1 MFDSRMCRVSAVMVA
16 FIGSDG
22 PAVSQDVSEGI
33 VDTTVGKWLLTLE
46 DGSLA
51 CHVTLEKVETIG
63 CRVVTKVR
71 PCGPPWHDELAA
83 WEFSDA
89 GIVLRDATR
98 KEILTFQE
106 QEGGPWKIPIDVS
119 PVIYFIPE
127 PGKTDLTC

>member
-1 MFDSRMCRVSAVMVA
+1 MPRLRGDGG
-16 FIGSDG
+16 IGSDG

-51 CHVTLEKVETIG
+51 CHATLEKVETIG

-89 GIVLRDATR
+89 GIVLRDHPERNPNLSRA
-98 KEILTFQE
+98 
-106 QEGGPWKIPIDVS
+106 GGRTLENPN
-119 PVIYFIPE
+119 
-127 PGKTDLTC
+127 